1 MITFQ
6 FSVSI
11 RYHYGEGSFISR
23 AYVLKIY
30 RRFFVIIIFLID
42 GAVSHGIDMLRIISD
57 CSAALATP
65 KIKYF
70 RGAGFA
76 IQYANFLLLSEV
88 SSLLAL

>member
-1 MITFQ
+1 M
-6 FSVSI
+6 
-11 RYHYGEGSFISR
+11 
-23 AYVLKIY
+23 
-30 RRFFVIIIFLID
+30 
-42 GAVSHGIDMLRIISD
+42 SHGIDMLRIISD